1 LFTLQASCRHHRS
14 SFGGGSRLGD
24 YLQCPVCGMDV
35 KPEEEFAPL
44 DKLHCYRP
52 VIRLLNLPVLFRLA
66 SNLRSANPK
75 SSRLIGHPRLL
86 QLPNLVSPKSLYDTV
101 KNIYPKVNAFDL
113 CFVDQ
118 QVLFSVR
125 NLFKFILDIFKYNQ
139 LCHLG
144 NKMPSLCLS

>member
-1 LFTLQASCRHHRS
+1 
-14 SFGGGSRLGD
+14 
-24 YLQCPVCGMDV
+24 MDV